1 MKPPV
6 LADWIFTRLA
16 PRHLRSDVLGDL
28 HEEFRRFTLV
38 ESNVLRARLWYW
50 RQVLGTLA
58 Q

>member
-1 MKPPV
+1 MKPPA